1 MIDHSET
8 IGAVLKLVKAGLTVP
23 KHNKELCGY
32 RLWIYRILNVSIIAL
47 IIWGIYT
54 LLT

>member
-1 MIDHSET
+1 MIDHSEI

-23 KHNKELCGY
+23 KQNKELSGY
-32 RLWIYRILNVSIIAL
+32 RLWIYRILNLSFIAL